1 MIPTTLKYYGDKIK
15 RKLFGYEEE
24 GGIGWKL
31 KALPAQIRSLEGKLK
46 MAKLTPEEEQRVRKQ
61 LQNLQKEYADLK
73 SIAAKRTTRLA
84 ANYDKEPVFH
94 KGLVQKLQ
102 DKVEDHPVAAGI
114 AGALAAGAGAL
125 AARKLWKR
133 RQQKKQMINQK
144 RV

>member
-1 MIPTTLKYYGDKIK
+1 MIPMILKHYGDKIK

-46 MAKLTPEEEQRVRKQ
+46 FEKMTPEEEQRVRKQ

-73 SIAAKRTTRLA
+73 SWVASHPLA
-84 ANYDKEPVFH
+84 QRADNYDKEPVFH
-94 KGLVQKLQ
+94 KGLAQDLQ
-102 DKVEDHPVAAGI
+102 DKVEDHPVATGL
-114 AGALAAGAGAL
+114 GVLAAGAGAL

-133 RQQKKQMINQK
+133 RQQKKQMMQ
-144 RV
+144 R